1 MRSTGATDRM
11 HPAGMAFLCCLALAG
26 NLGRPSLWGHLSFP
40 SGEWAPTE
48 EDRGQVKGCPGHR
61 AGAASALPAFLSPLC
76 FPFPP
81 TTPLCRTPPTPKA
94 PPQAVLTKGW
104 GPEAAGLARARNTEL
119 PPPLG
124 RGRLCPPECDCIDIS
139 LRMPSD
145 SPEPAV
151 LEGRDLEL
159 TGIASR

>member
-1 MRSTGATDRM
+1 MRSTGAPDRM
-11 HPAGMAFLCCLALAG
+11 HPAGMAFPSCLALAG

-40 SGEWAPTE
+40 SWEWAPRE
-48 EDRGQVKGCPGHR
+48 EGRGQVKGCPGHR

-104 GPEAAGLARARNTEL
+104 GPEAAGWPL
-119 PPPLG
+119 PG
-124 RGRLCPPECDCIDIS
+124 SQSFRRLSVAGGCAH
-139 LRMPSD
+139 PSVTV
-145 SPEPAV
+145 SIF
-151 LEGRDLEL
+151 L
-159 TGIASR
+159 